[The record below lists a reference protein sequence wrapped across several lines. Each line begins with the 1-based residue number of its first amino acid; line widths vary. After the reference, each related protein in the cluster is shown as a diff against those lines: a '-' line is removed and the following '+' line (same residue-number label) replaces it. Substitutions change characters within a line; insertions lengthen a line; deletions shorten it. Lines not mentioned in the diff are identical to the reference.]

1 MELWNTVIKREQIKK
16 TKKNSKKK
24 EGILSQIQNL
34 QDQKVS
40 IQKNLQKHKDHT
52 IMKKKI
58 KNFDD

>member
-1 MELWNTVIKREQIKK
+1 MIKREQIKK